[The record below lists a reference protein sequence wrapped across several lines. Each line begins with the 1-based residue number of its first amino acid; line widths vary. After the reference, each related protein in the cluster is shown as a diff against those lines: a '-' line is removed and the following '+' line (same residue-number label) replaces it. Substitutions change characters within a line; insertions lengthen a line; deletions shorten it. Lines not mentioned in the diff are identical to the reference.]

1 MADWRGVAADIERAM
16 TATGRAAGGEFVI
29 EGTRLHE
36 RALRAGVGVT
46 RALTTE
52 RFRREARART
62 VELFGALEKS
72 GTDLRVVPDE
82 VIERL
87 TGGRSLGAI
96 VGLVPVPRSPS
107 LKGLLSTGTTAGHL
121 LLVGVEINEP
131 GNVGALVRTAL
142 ASGATA
148 YLAAGA
154 GDPLHPKAVRTSMGS
169 IFKLPVL
176 RLESPADVIPTL
188 RRHGVAALGAVSS
201 GGTPLLELETG
212 AGPIAV
218 LLGSEAAGLPEG
230 ILAGLDRRVT
240 IPMAAAVDSF
250 SVNAA
255 AAILLYE
262 LRRGA
267 V

>member
-1 MADWRGVAADIERAM
+1 MAEWGGVIADIERSM
-16 TATGRAAGGEFVI
+16 TATGRAATGEFVI

-36 RALRAGVGVT
+36 RALRSGACVSRAVT
-46 RALTTE
+46 TDD
-52 RFRREARART
+52 FRRDTGART
-62 VELFGALEKS
+62 VELFAALEAG

-96 VGLVPVPRSPS
+96 VGLVPVPPEPS
-107 LKGLLSTGTTAGHL
+107 LERLLATDTAAGHL

-148 YLAAGA
+148 YIAAGA
-154 GDPLHPKAVRTSMGS
+154 GDPRHPKAARTSMGS

-176 RLESPADVIPTL
+176 RLEKSAELIPTL
-188 RRHGVAALGAVSS
+188 RRHGVATLGAVSS
-201 GGTPLLELETG
+201 GGAALPQLRTG
-212 AGPIAV
+212 AGPRAV
-218 LLGSEAAGLPEG
+218 LLGSEAMGLPQG
-230 ILAGLDRRVT
+230 VVADLDHRVT
-240 IPMAAAVDSF
+240 IPMAAGVDSF

-255 AAILLYE
+255 AAIILYG
-262 LRRGA
+262 LRHA
-267 V
+267 AI